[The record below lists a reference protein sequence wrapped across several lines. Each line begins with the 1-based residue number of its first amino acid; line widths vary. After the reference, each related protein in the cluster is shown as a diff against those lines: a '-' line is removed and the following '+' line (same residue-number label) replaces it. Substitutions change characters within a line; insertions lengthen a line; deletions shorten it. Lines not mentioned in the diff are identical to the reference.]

1 MFFHVRNLSSL
12 YARTWSFI
20 TKFLLFLLYQNNFCQ
35 IKYFFHFFFLL
46 FLTDRI
52 EINLK
57 KRKINQVNYF
67 PIHQKFYE
75 ETQRIYIFFLFLD
88 NKNVILMKGIEHTT
102 YTYQQHTCWN
112 KLSHEQRGTNSAK
125 KENFPNYEI
134 KTTTIVPFYA
144 FSSLIVEHGNNKLKN

>member
-1 MFFHVRNLSSL
+1 MFFHVRNLSCTRERDCLSQNFFFF
-12 YARTWSFI
+12 SFI
-20 TKFLLFLLYQNNFCQ
+20 KIISVKLN
-35 IKYFFHFFFLL
+35 IFFIFFFLL

-75 ETQRIYIFFLFLD
+75 ETQRIYIFLFLD

>member
-12 YARTWSFI
+12 YARTWLFI

-35 IKYFFHFFFLL
+35 IKYFFIFFFLL

-67 PIHQKFYE
+67 PIRQKFYE
-75 ETQRIYIFFLFLD
+75 ETQRIYIFLFLD

-134 KTTTIVPFYA
+134 KNDDDRTILRIFFAYCGTR
-144 FSSLIVEHGNNKLKN
+144 E